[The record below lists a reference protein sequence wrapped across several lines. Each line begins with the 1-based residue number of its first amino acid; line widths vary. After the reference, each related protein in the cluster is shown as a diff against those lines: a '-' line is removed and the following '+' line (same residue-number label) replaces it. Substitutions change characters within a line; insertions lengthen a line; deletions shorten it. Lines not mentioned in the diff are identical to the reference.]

1 MARRDGAVGIAI
13 ALRDAWL
20 FEKADEKSGRADQV
34 LSGWAV
40 WCDDPQIQI
49 TKMSG
54 HDSMD
59 WKKNQYVHVVT
70 HYGYQGWM
78 CISDLRPCSEEEWRL
93 RQNSGAL
100 LLSGTSEL
108 SQSSQLL
115 ESSEP
120 LAPFFWIR
128 VHRADILSEPRVQ
141 GEILETLTR
150 DSIVQLIKR
159 DETDGWS
166 RVRTASETEGYLHTV
181 FLTERRD
188 HERFLMEKFKRT
200 PDFFLKDFF
209 SQRTILLCR
218 PERLQERKKQKVQEI
233 QADVQAWER
242 ELRHALTEHALSYLG
257 IQYRWAGKSSQ
268 GVDCSGLLFL
278 SYMENGILIYR
289 DAKIMDGFPMR
300 PIGRDELAPGDAIY
314 FPGHVAMYLGDG
326 KFIHAT
332 AYKENAGVCINS
344 LNPVDRDYR
353 GDLVN
358 SITGYGSV
366 FVKG

>member
-1 MARRDGAVGIAI
+1 MSIAI

-20 FEKADEKSGRADQV
+20 FEKADKKSGRADQI

-40 WCDDPQIQI
+40 WCEDLETLPVEKPGQDV
-49 TKMSG
+49 SG
-54 HDSMD
+54 A
-59 WKKNQYVHVVT
+59 KNSRYVHVVT

-78 CISDLRPCSEEEWRL
+78 CTSDLRPCSEEEWRL
-93 RQNSGAL
+93 RQNSGTL
-100 LLSGTSEL
+100 SLSGVSELSEL
-108 SQSSQLL
+108 SQISQLSQSL

-166 RVRTASETEGYLHTV
+166 RVRTASGTEGYLHTV
-181 FLTERRD
+181 FLTKRRD

-200 PDFFLKDFF
+200 PDFFLKDFL
-209 SQRTILLCR
+209 SQRTIQLCGPDR
-218 PERLQERKKQKVQEI
+218 SQERKNQKVQETKT
-233 QADVQAWER
+233 DVQAWER

-257 IQYRWAGKSSQ
+257 TQYRWAGKSSQ

-289 DAKIMDGFPMR
+289 DAKIVDGFPMR
-300 PIGRDELAPGDAIY
+300 EIKRDELAPGDAIY

-344 LNPVDRDYR
+344 LNPADSDYR
-353 GDLVN
+353 EDLAA

-366 FVKG
+366 FVKE